1 MEGKVLYFDKKRGND
16 LSVIAQR
23 TRLGNITKESLSNS
37 VARFK
42 RFVNEYKQKNKI
54 SYSRKSS
61 FDTVTMSKGEL
72 QKRRADYDNEK
83 VYKL

>member
-23 TRLGNITKESLSNS
+23 TRLGNITEASLNNS

-42 RFVNEYKQKNKI
+42 RFVNEYKQKTKFLI
-54 SYSRKSS
+54 PARLLLIPKAIFTSVLPS
-61 FDTVTMSKGEL
+61 G
-72 QKRRADYDNEK
+72 KR
-83 VYKL
+83 